1 MRHYHDI
8 ESYNIQLK
16 SDIAVTRTETF
27 TAEENVANL
36 EKIKK
41 KQDLLI
47 DSMNEEIKRLEEQK
61 NILAAQLVSQH
72 DETEE
77 AKKVLREAQLEMGR
91 IIASKKNLLDRWQR
105 SLTDMQRM
113 DEALQDLRESLKEQ
127 EERNILLKTELNGIR
142 SEIRKEEGTTEKVT
156 MHANRLAN

>member
-8 ESYNIQLK
+8 EAYNLQLK

-41 KQDLLI
+41 KQDVLI

-61 NILAAQLVSQH
+61 NILAAQLVSQKE
-72 DETEE
+72 ETE
-77 AKKVLREAQLEMGR
+77 
-91 IIASKKNLLDRWQR
+91 
-105 SLTDMQRM
+105 
-113 DEALQDLRESLKEQ
+113 
-127 EERNILLKTELNGIR
+127 
-142 SEIRKEEGTTEKVT
+142 
-156 MHANRLAN
+156 